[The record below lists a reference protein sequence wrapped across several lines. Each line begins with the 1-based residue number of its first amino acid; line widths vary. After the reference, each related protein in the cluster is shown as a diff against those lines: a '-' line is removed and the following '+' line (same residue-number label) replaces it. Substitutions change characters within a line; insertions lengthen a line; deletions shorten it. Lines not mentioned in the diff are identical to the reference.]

1 MGLVYPIQDRLPHGS
16 TPGYLL
22 LLRNSP
28 YGSRA
33 YMDVFTRVLNW
44 VYQPHV
50 RGTCDNLQRIYHTG
64 FRN

>member
-16 TPGYLL
+16 
-22 LLRNSP
+22 
-28 YGSRA
+28 GSRA

-64 FRN
+64 LHK

>member
-16 TPGYLL
+16 
-22 LLRNSP
+22 
-28 YGSRA
+28 GSRA

-50 RGTCDNLQRIYHTG
+50 RDTCDNLQRIGHTG
-64 FRN
+64 LHK